1 MITAIVLIN
10 VERKHVRETAD
21 ALHKLEGVSE
31 VYSVAGQ
38 YDLVA
43 IIRVKEIEQISELV
57 TGHLLKLE
65 GIQKTETLIAFASFS
80 KYDLE
85 HIFSIGEDSV

>member
-10 VERKHVRETAD
+10 VERKRVQETAE
-21 ALHKLEGVSE
+21 ALHKLAGVSE

-38 YDLVA
+38 YDLAA

-57 TGHLLKLE
+57 TGQLLKLE

-85 HIFSIGEDSV
+85 HIFSIGED

>member
-1 MITAIVLIN
+1 MVTAIVLIT
-10 VERKHVRETAD
+10 VERKKVKEAAQ
-21 ALHKLEGVSE
+21 ALHKLKGVSE

-43 IIRVKEIEQISELV
+43 IIRVKENEEIADLV
-57 TGHLLKLE
+57 TGEILKIE
-65 GIQKTETLIAFASFS
+65 GIQITETLMAFASYS

-85 HIFSIGEDSV
+85 HIFSIGQNE

>member
-1 MITAIVLIN
+1 MVTAIVLIN
-10 VERKHVRETAD
+10 VERKRVQETAE

-38 YDLVA
+38 YDLVV
-43 IIRVKEIEQISELV
+43 IIRVKEIKQISELV
-57 TGHLLKLE
+57 TAHLLKQE

-80 KYDLE
+80 RYDLE

>member
-1 MITAIVLIN
+1 MVTAIVLIN
-10 VERKHVRETAD
+10 VERKRVQETAE

-38 YDLVA
+38 YDVVA

-57 TGHLLKLE
+57 TGHLLKME

>member
-1 MITAIVLIN
+1 MVTAIVLIN
-10 VERKHVRETAD
+10 AERKRVQETAD
-21 ALHKLEGVSE
+21 ALHKLPGISE
-31 VYSVAGQ
+31 VYSVAGE

-43 IIRVKEIEQISELV
+43 VIRVRENEELAELI

-65 GIQKTETLIAFASFS
+65 GIQKTETLIAFAAYS

-85 HIFSIGEDSV
+85 HIFSIGQEA